1 MCLYE
6 YDEEQQRKWDRE
18 DGKEEERNK
27 MVKVLLRQGILS
39 DEKIMEVAEI
49 SEEELFIKKEGF
61 FFL

>member
-18 DGKEEERNK
+18 DGKEEERNR

>member
-18 DGKEEERNK
+18 DGKEEERNR

-39 DEKIMEVAEI
+39 DEKIMEGAEI

>member
-18 DGKEEERNK
+18 DGKEEERNR

-61 FFL
+61 FYL

>member
-18 DGKEEERNK
+18 DGKEEERNR

-49 SEEELFIKKEGF
+49 SEEELEEIRQT
-61 FFL
+61 LNS